1 MDDITIERI
10 FADRSA
16 DIRLPNQPFPL
27 FGRLIPRYDG
37 AVWSHSVVLLPP
49 GEQGEMT
56 FPDEP
61 YDFDRMAGEHLFVGA
76 YCGERCVGLAVYR
89 HSWNRY
95 LYLYDLKANRD
106 FRRRGVAG
114 RLIEAG
120 RELCRGHGYLGIY
133 TQGQDNNLAACLF
146 YLKTG
151 FVIGGLDTMVYR
163 GTRQE
168 GKHDILFYLTCCKES

>member
-1 MDDITIERI
+1 MSGSI
-10 FADRSA
+10 AGSGASA
-16 DIRLPNQPFPL
+16 
-27 FGRLIPRYDG
+27 
-37 AVWSHSVVLLPP
+37 W
-49 GEQGEMT
+49 
-56 FPDEP
+56 
-61 YDFDRMAGEHLFVGA
+61 
-76 YCGERCVGLAVYR
+76 
-89 HSWNRY
+89 
-95 LYLYDLKANRD
+95 LYLYDLKVNRD
-106 FRRRGVAG
+106 FHRRGVAG

-168 GKHDILFYLTCCKES
+168 GKHDILFYLTC